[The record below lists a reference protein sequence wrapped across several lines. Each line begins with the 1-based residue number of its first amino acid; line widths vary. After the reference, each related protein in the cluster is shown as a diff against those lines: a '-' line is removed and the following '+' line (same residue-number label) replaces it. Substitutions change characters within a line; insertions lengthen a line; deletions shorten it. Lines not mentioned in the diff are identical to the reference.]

1 MFKLSAEVGSDK
13 DTPVEPYGGAKA
25 HKDLLSCSQG
35 VYKLV
40 VNVPAQPGRY
50 ACSIFFNDGSS
61 ERQLGILK
69 VLP

>member
-1 MFKLSAEVGSDK
+1 MAKFSTEVGSDR
-13 DTPVEPYGGAKA
+13 DTPVEPFGGSSAPKEI
-25 HKDLLSCSQG
+25 LSCSQG

-40 VNVPAQPGRY
+40 LNVPAQPGRY
-50 ACSIFFNDGSS
+50 AISIILNDGSP